1 MKTCTAFPL
10 LLITFSKQLPVNLF
24 VAEKIFYFYP
34 AQFSLF
40 TDVSI
45 ERNSWDFSGLLKVAA
60 SEEGFCSSPYS
71 VVNSDTDSNT
81 LYWKVTNP
89 TLSPPY
95 LRGQY

>member
-10 LLITFSKQLPVNLF
+10 LLITFS
-24 VAEKIFYFYP
+24 
-34 AQFSLF
+34 
-40 TDVSI
+40 
-45 ERNSWDFSGLLKVAA
+45 LLKVAA